1 MHFLNLRRCIMI
13 PMVDSLVVSGTPTA
27 LLSIGP
33 GFVALAFTFGA
44 ALVWVMRGVAAQ
56 AERPGPT
63 VIEAPAPAALAA

>member
-1 MHFLNLRRCIMI
+1 
-13 PMVDSLVVSGTPTA
+13 
-27 LLSIGP
+27 
-33 GFVALAFTFGA
+33 VALAFTFGA